1 MLMSAIRNHPRM
13 YIGGTNIKL
22 YGWCLIVL
30 LTLIPISISIY
41 LYIYMFTPH
50 QGLFFLFFLLHW
62 LFHYEVNRL
71 LSAIC
76 LKNNA
81 LESLL
86 PFPHPQVS
94 LPICFFCFRSF
105 FPWYPSPSKTQPK
118 TSHPKCLYV
127 YFFWCGGKV
136 AARFLRFCG
145 FSSCILWKL
154 SKAMSSYCDVL
165 FTQSKPNPEKNTRSP
180 AKCTTSE
187 QWSVLV

>member
-1 MLMSAIRNHPRM
+1 MFDCF
-13 YIGGTNIKL
+13 TNINP
-22 YGWCLIVL
+22 Y
-30 LTLIPISISIY
+30 IY
-41 LYIYMFTPH
+41 LYLSIYIYVHPPP
-50 QGLFFLFFLLHW
+50 GPIFLFFLLHW

-94 LPICFFCFRSF
+94 LPICFFFCFFCFRSF

>member
-1 MLMSAIRNHPRM
+1 
-13 YIGGTNIKL
+13 
-22 YGWCLIVL
+22 
-30 LTLIPISISIY
+30 
-41 LYIYMFTPH
+41 MFTPH
-50 QGLFFLFFLLHW
+50 QGLFFLFFPIALTVSL
-62 LFHYEVNRL
+62 RGQP
-71 LSAIC
+71 SAIC
-76 LKNNA
+76 Y
-81 LESLL
+81 L
-86 PFPHPQVS
+86 PKKQCIGEPSPLPPSPSKSPIFFYFFFP
-94 LPICFFCFRSF
+94 FF